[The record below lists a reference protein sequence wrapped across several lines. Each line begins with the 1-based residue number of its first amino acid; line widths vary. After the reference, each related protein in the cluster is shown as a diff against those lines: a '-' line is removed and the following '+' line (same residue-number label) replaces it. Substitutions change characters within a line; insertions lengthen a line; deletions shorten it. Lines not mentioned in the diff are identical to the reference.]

1 MEVLI
6 VSKTHMSSSACV
18 GGLVLS
24 NNRYVRLL
32 NPGNYNQ
39 PTDTDF
45 EVGDI
50 YELTFTDR
58 TNIHPPHIEDV
69 IISSKTFVRRV
80 DNMPNFLTQRNI
92 IDWNGHINNL
102 FGGLLSWTNSGTGY
116 IPLAGQ
122 MPTKSVGFWIADK
135 DLIRVSFENNKV
147 RFRYPNGTN
156 YRNISYV
163 GYQDTLATIPA
174 GTILR
179 VSLSRIFPPENSEIT
194 APRGYYLQ
202 LSGWYQGGQ
211 QANQP
216 NRQPIVDIDD
226 DLPF

>member
-6 VSKTHMSSSACV
+6 VSKTHMSTAACV

-50 YELTFTDR
+50 YELTFTIR
-58 TNIHPPHIEDV
+58 ANIHPPHIEDV
-69 IISSKTFVRRV
+69 IISSKAFVRRV

-122 MPTKSVGFWIADK
+122 MPTKSVGFWLADK
-135 DLIRVSFENNKV
+135 GLIRVSFENNKV

-216 NRQPIVDIDD
+216 ARQPIVDIDD

>member
-6 VSKTHMSSSACV
+6 VSKTHMSTAACV

-69 IISSKTFVRRV
+69 IISSKAFVRRV

-122 MPTKSVGFWIADK
+122 MPTKSVGFWLADK

>member
-6 VSKTHMSSSACV
+6 VSKTHMSNAACV

-24 NNRYVRLL
+24 NNRYIRLL

-39 PTDTDF
+39 PTDTEF

-69 IISSKTFVRRV
+69 IISSKRFVRRV
-80 DNMPNFLTQRNI
+80 DNMPDFLTKRNI

-102 FGGLLSWTNSGTGY
+102 FGGLLSWTNSGTGH
-116 IPLAGQ
+116 IPLGGQ
-122 MPTKSVGFWIADK
+122 MPAKSVGFWIADK

-156 YRNISYV
+156 YRNISYI

-202 LSGWYQGGQ
+202 LSGWYQNGQ
-211 QANQP
+211 QVNQP
-216 NRQPIVDIDD
+216 NRQPIVDD